1 MKIEEIIIRIPN
13 FAALIG
19 EEWLSRKRNRAE
31 EFIGDRL
38 PWYEQ
43 LDRDIGIL
51 TGHLNIGKLVSCY
64 RDSLRNQPQI
74 QKTIFEIH
82 GAALMASVATR
93 IDLHVPLVDG
103 SGRNYD
109 IWAEIGGYPV
119 NAESKTRKDQFPFNL
134 PPEPDS
140 TSESPVYGGFREI
153 MDPHDLAD
161 LGIECRKPVDGF
173 CNIATPE
180 STVIRQILLEG
191 LGQLPTDGNN
201 LIIFGH
207 IEGYRHNLE
216 DALYGAKF
224 IEQQAGPETEKV
236 TFSLKRA
243 PTGAY
248 DRGPA
253 GEPFRGL
260 NGVLWVRL
268 MPFAPDG
275 DGLGRAYKLYLNPC
289 STSLPEAVKESLNAA
304 IDQWTTMREEK
315 SEEGNE

>member
-1 MKIEEIIIRIPN
+1 MKIKEIITWIPN

-19 EEWLSRKRNRAE
+19 EEWLRRKRDSAE
-31 EFIGDRL
+31 EFISDRL

-82 GAALMASVATR
+82 GAALLASVATK
-93 IDLHVPLVDG
+93 IDLHIPLGDG

-109 IWAEIGGYPV
+109 IGAEIGGYPV

-140 TSESPVYGGFREI
+140 TSEIPVYGGFREI
-153 MDPHDLAD
+153 MDPHNAAD

-173 CNIATPE
+173 HYIANPE
-180 STVIRQILLEG
+180 STVIRQILLDG
-191 LGQLPTDGNN
+191 LGQLPTTGNN
-201 LIIFGH
+201 FIIFGH
-207 IEGYRHNLE
+207 IEGDRHNLE
-216 DALYGAKF
+216 DALYGAEF
-224 IEQQAGPETEKV
+224 VERQANRETKKV
-236 TFSLKRA
+236 TFSLKRGS
-243 PTGAY
+243 TGAF
-248 DRGPA
+248 DKGPA
-253 GEPFRGL
+253 GEPFRGV

-275 DGLGRAYKLYLNPC
+275 DVLGRAYKLYLNPC
-289 STSLPEAVKESLNAA
+289 STPLPNEVTESLNMV
-304 IDQWTTMREEK
+304 IDHWTTMEEKK
-315 SEEGNE
+315 SEENNE